1 MMTYAQHAPNLCPKG
16 KKGVELGGNMK
27 CTCKEYEVI

>member
-1 MMTYAQHAPNLCPKG
+1 MMTYAQHAPNLRPKG

-27 CTCKEYEVI
+27 GCCIKYKVI